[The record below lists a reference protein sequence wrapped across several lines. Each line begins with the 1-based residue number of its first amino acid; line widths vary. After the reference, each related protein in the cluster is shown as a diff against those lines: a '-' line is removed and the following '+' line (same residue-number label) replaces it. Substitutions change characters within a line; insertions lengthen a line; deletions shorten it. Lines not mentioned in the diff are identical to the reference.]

1 MPLDTM
7 TGNPTAA
14 AENVAYTAL
23 RLLRQEPRVLL
34 LDPCGFASVLASRYF
49 DVLPTPFSTA
59 QSANFQLVTR
69 LAFFTPSFGSEIFS
83 KA

>member
-1 MPLDTM
+1 MSLGTM

-14 AENVAYTAL
+14 AENIAYTAL
-23 RLLRQEPRVLL
+23 RLLMKEPRALL
-34 LDPCGFASVLASRYF
+34 LCPCGFASVLASRYF

-59 QSANFQLVTR
+59 QSANFQLVAR
-69 LAFFTPSFGSEIFS
+69 LAFFTPSFGSETFS